1 MPTITSLKGGHYD
14 QFISF
19 DQNEN
24 IEKVGGGGGV
34 TQRTN
39 IYMHNKVHMQQAS
52 LSLPPLSLLFVTD
65 DYMYL
70 FNLSLPS
77 YFQEIFQVQYKKP
90 DGTSLTQ
97 TKVTDFVS
105 LLFLKLWIL
114 ECWSISYYLDIYP
127 TIIPKIYLIL
137 IVDIEIIFLK
147 E

>member
-1 MPTITSLKGGHYD
+1 MGAGLLSELIFTCIIKYICSRP
-14 QFISF
+14 
-19 DQNEN
+19 
-24 IEKVGGGGGV
+24 
-34 TQRTN
+34 
-39 IYMHNKVHMQQAS
+39 

>member
-1 MPTITSLKGGHYD
+1 MTNLFPSIKMRILKRWG
-14 QFISF
+14 
-19 DQNEN
+19 
-24 IEKVGGGGGV
+24 VGAGLLSELIF
-34 TQRTN
+34 TCIIKYICSRP
-39 IYMHNKVHMQQAS
+39 
-52 LSLPPLSLLFVTD
+52 LSLPLPSLSLLFVTD

-70 FNLSLPS
+70 FNQISLPS

-90 DGTSLTQ
+90 DGTSLTH

>member
-1 MPTITSLKGGHYD
+1 MTNLFPSIKMRILKRWGVGAGLL
-14 QFISF
+14 
-19 DQNEN
+19 NEL
-24 IEKVGGGGGV
+24 IFTCIIKYICS
-34 TQRTN
+34 R
-39 IYMHNKVHMQQAS
+39 
-52 LSLPPLSLLFVTD
+52 PLSLSPLSLSFVTD